1 MQLTHTEVKIIRN
14 LKGLTREQFANLLGV
29 SEHYI
34 YLMESGKKPLTTE
47 LEAKVIEKIIKE
59 EATLIAIKFLRK
71 QLEA

>member
-14 LKGLTREQFANLLGV
+14 LKGLTREEFANLLGV
-29 SEHYI
+29 SVSYI
-34 YLMESGKKPLTTE
+34 YLIESGKKPLTAE
-47 LEAKVIEKIIKE
+47 LEAKVIEKCIKE